1 MIPRSAVAIPWT
13 ANSALP
19 EGGGNPHAPFRVFS
33 QTIKEPKMDA
43 NRDDEI
49 RTRAYQLWEEEGRP
63 EGRAEQHWFTAR
75 ESLAVE
81 ENHQTALLPI
91 DTGTDA
97 EPIEAVE
104 NAGEFPT
111 LTDQGEQRIPRRPK
125 TGDASQPANS

>member
-1 MIPRSAVAIPWT
+1 M
-13 ANSALP
+13 
-19 EGGGNPHAPFRVFS
+19 G
-33 QTIKEPKMDA
+33 A

-49 RTRAYQLWEEEGRP
+49 RARAYRLWEEEGRP

-81 ENHQTALLPI
+81 ENHESTLLPI
-91 DTGTDA
+91 DTGTNG

-125 TGDASQPANS
+125 PDDASQPANS

>member
-1 MIPRSAVAIPWT
+1 MEADR
-13 ANSALP
+13 
-19 EGGGNPHAPFRVFS
+19 ED
-33 QTIKEPKMDA
+33 K
-43 NRDDEI
+43 I
-49 RTRAYQLWEEEGRP
+49 RARAYQLWEEEGRP

-81 ENHQTALLPI
+81 ENQESTYLPI

-111 LTDQGEQRIPRRPK
+111 LTDQGELRIPHHPDQDE
-125 TGDASQPANS
+125 DASAPPANN

>member
-1 MIPRSAVAIPWT
+1 M
-13 ANSALP
+13 
-19 EGGGNPHAPFRVFS
+19 E
-33 QTIKEPKMDA
+33 A

-63 EGRAEQHWFTAR
+63 EGRADQHWFTAR

-81 ENHQTALLPI
+81 ENHETALLPL

-111 LTDQGEQRIPRRPK
+111 LTDQGEQQIPHHPDPDDARRR
-125 TGDASQPANS
+125 DRSA

>member
-1 MIPRSAVAIPWT
+1 M
-13 ANSALP
+13 
-19 EGGGNPHAPFRVFS
+19 E
-33 QTIKEPKMDA
+33 A

-63 EGRAEQHWFTAR
+63 EGRADQHWFTAR

-81 ENHQTALLPI
+81 ENHETALLPL

-111 LTDQGEQRIPRRPK
+111 LTDRGEQRIPRRPK
-125 TGDASQPANS
+125 PGDASQPANS